1 MKKVWVF
8 DLDDTLMP
16 NVHDYAEPILDM
28 ARMIISEL
36 GPMAPH
42 VAVIIALE
50 EEIDKRRVN
59 EINPNTGKPFLYS
72 MERFPGTLVETYRE
86 ICKRARVEADKSLE
100 IELYQIGM
108 RAFDPSR
115 YSENIYPEVWP
126 LLKLIWERGDIP
138 MLLSKGDSR
147 VQSNKFSALRADDNF
162 IRCRIVDNK
171 TPETFKRM
179 VIGYQ
184 GDYRWYSVGND
195 YEKDIVPALEA
206 GYRGV
211 LIPVETWE
219 VIGRMD
225 EILAKVDRSKC
236 AVVNNLD
243 ELRERYDQI

>member
-28 ARMIISEL
+28 ARLIIREL

-59 EINPNTGKPFLYS
+59 EINPKTGKPFLYS
-72 MERFPGTLVETYRE
+72 MERFPGTMVETYRE
-86 ICKRARVEADKSLE
+86 ICKRARVEPDKMVE
-100 IELYQIGM
+100 KELYQIGI

-115 YSENIYPEVWP
+115 YKENIYPEVWP
-126 LLKLIWERGDIP
+126 LLKFLHEQGDVP
-138 MLLSKGDSR
+138 TLLSKGDKK
-147 VQSNKFSALRADDNF
+147 VQSNKFCALRASENF
-162 IRCRIVDNK
+162 FRARIVDNK
-171 TPETFKRM
+171 TPEIFRNM
-179 VIGYQ
+179 V
-184 GDYRWYSVGND
+184 GDFGGHSWYSVGND
-195 YEKDIVPALEA
+195 YEKDIVPALEV
-206 GYRGV
+206 GFRGV

-225 EILAKVDRSKC
+225 EIIARVDRTKC
-236 AVVNNLD
+236 AVLNNLD
-243 ELRERYDQI
+243 ELRERYGEL